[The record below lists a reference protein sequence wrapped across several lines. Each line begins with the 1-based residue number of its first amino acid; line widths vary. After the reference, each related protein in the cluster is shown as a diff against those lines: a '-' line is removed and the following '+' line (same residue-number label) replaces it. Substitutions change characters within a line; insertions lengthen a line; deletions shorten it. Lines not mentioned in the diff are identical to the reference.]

1 MTNKNLFDT
10 LVVVKRSGQR
20 TNFQGEKIAIAIQKA
35 FSSIDIPYKDED
47 VNKIYSKVLKEIEI
61 EYKDR
66 KTINIENIQDII
78 ELTLK
83 NEKLPDVYEA
93 FKSYRDKRNASRKTF
108 VIKRQHKFL
117 KAIEFL
123 GLDNLNN
130 EKEQPETTLKRF
142 GDTISTE
149 FAKAYLLD
157 NKSSRCHDSGLIY
170 IDSLETMPMGE
181 IDSLEI
187 SFTDYIN

>member
-83 NEKLPDVYEA
+83 NEKLPDVY
-93 FKSYRDKRNASRKTF
+93 
-108 VIKRQHKFL
+108 
-117 KAIEFL
+117 
-123 GLDNLNN
+123 
-130 EKEQPETTLKRF
+130 
-142 GDTISTE
+142 
-149 FAKAYLLD
+149 
-157 NKSSRCHDSGLIY
+157 
-170 IDSLETMPMGE
+170 
-181 IDSLEI
+181 
-187 SFTDYIN
+187 